1 MLNDEIEK
9 KISQIK
15 KIKQKNRMTIKYEK
29 RRNDEVKLKKKTNS
43 KTIWNKKKIK
53 RIRTKSDR

>member
-1 MLNDEIEK
+1 MLNNEIEK
-9 KISQIK
+9 KYPKLK
-15 KIKQKNRMTIKYEK
+15 KIKQKNRMTLKYER
-29 RRNDEVKLKKKTNS
+29 RRNDQVKLKKKTNS

>member
-43 KTIWNKKKIK
+43 KTI
-53 RIRTKSDR
+53 